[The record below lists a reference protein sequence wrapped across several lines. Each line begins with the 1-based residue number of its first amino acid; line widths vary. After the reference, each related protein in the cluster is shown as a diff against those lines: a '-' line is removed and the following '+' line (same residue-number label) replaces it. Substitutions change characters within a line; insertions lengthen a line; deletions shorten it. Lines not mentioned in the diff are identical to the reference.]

1 MKKNRFESNDTWFY
15 VVSCIILMSMLF
27 SDLVKKIIVIDWIRY
42 TLLILLP
49 TFLIIVINK
58 TQRKKKIEVND
69 KDGERLVKR
78 HFFFRKTLMS
88 SLRVALTIVI
98 ISPLA
103 VVICYV
109 MFFYTKITLI
119 VITAFAVLI
128 GTSFLVGYYHNMKEG
143 KKKILTC
150 ILLILVFLVLI
161 VALVKLWGIML
172 DCDHSLFLFLSLF
185 LFGFLAI
192 EIYLF
197 SKAFSYISRRFQK
210 DKKLFFSISKWR
222 IWESSTFTRFFSITI
237 FITIFSWI
245 FSGQSF
251 MNWVNDKFTNPD
263 VLAKKYYH
271 QSITTFRVGAVCND
285 GTDSYATGSGACS
298 HHGGVSY
305 WVKDTLFNKS
315 LEQCKKEA
323 KEFSWVD

>member
-15 VVSCIILMSMLF
+15 VVACIILMSMLF
-27 SDLVKKIIVIDWIRY
+27 SDLAKKIIVIDWIRY
-42 TLLILLP
+42 LLLILLP
-49 TFLIIVINK
+49 AFLIIVIKK
-58 TQRKKKIEVND
+58 TQRKKNIGVND
-69 KDGERLVKR
+69 KDGEQLVKR
-78 HFFFRKTLMS
+78 HLSFRKILMS
-88 SLRVALTIVI
+88 SFRGALTILL

-103 VVICYV
+103 VIIYYA

-119 VITAFAVLI
+119 VITAFTVLI
-128 GTSFLVGYYHNMKEG
+128 GTSLLVGYYHNMKEG

-161 VALVKLWGIML
+161 VAIVNLWGIML
-172 DCDHSLFLFLSLF
+172 DCDHSFFLFLSLF

-197 SKAFSYISRRFQK
+197 MKAFSYIYRRSRK
-210 DKKLFFSISKWR
+210 DKKIFFSISKWR
-222 IWESSTFTRFFSITI
+222 IWESSSFIHFFSITI
-237 FITIFSWI
+237 FVTIFSWI
-245 FSGQSF
+245 FAGQSL

-271 QSITTFRVGAVCND
+271 QSMTTYRVGAVCND

>member
-1 MKKNRFESNDTWFY
+1 MKENRFESNDTWFY
-15 VVSCIILMSMLF
+15 IVACIILMSMLF

-58 TQRKKKIEVND
+58 AQRKKNIGVNN
-69 KDGERLVKR
+69 KDSDPLVKR
-78 HFFFRKTLMS
+78 HFSFRKTLMS
-88 SLRVALTIVI
+88 SLIVVLTILLL
-98 ISPLA
+98 SPL
-103 VVICYV
+103 VVFIYYA

-128 GTSFLVGYYHNMKEG
+128 GISFLVGYYHNMKEG

-172 DCDHSLFLFLSLF
+172 DCKHSFFLFLSLF

-197 SKAFSYISRRFQK
+197 IKAFSLIYRRLRK
-210 DKKLFFSISKWR
+210 EKKIFYSMSKWR
-222 IWESSTFTRFFSITI
+222 IWESSSFTHFFSITI
-237 FITIFSWI
+237 FVTIFSWI
-245 FSGQSF
+245 FAGQLF

-263 VLAKKYYH
+263 VLAKKYYY
-271 QSITTFRVGAVCND
+271 QSMTTYRVGAVCND
-285 GTDSYATGSGACS
+285 GSDSYATGSGACS
-298 HHGGVSY
+298 HHDGVSY
-305 WVKDTLFNKS
+305 WVEDTLFNKS